1 MGEVQVI
8 IEHLKLLSVDIT
20 TTFLINQYKK
30 TKTKCEKHFDE
41 YWRFKTLFFKLEIP
55 TKRNE

>member
-20 TTFLINQYKK
+20 TTFLINQYRKLI
-30 TKTKCEKHFDE
+30 KTKCENISMSIGILKPNFS
-41 YWRFKTLFFKLEIP
+41 
-55 TKRNE
+55 N

>member
-20 TTFLINQYKK
+20 TTFLINQCKK
-30 TKTKCEKHFDE
+30 
-41 YWRFKTLFFKLEIP
+41 
-55 TKRNE
+55 N

>member
-20 TTFLINQYKK
+20 TTFLINQYK
-30 TKTKCEKHFDE
+30 EK
-41 YWRFKTLFFKLEIP
+41 KLRRNVKKILMS
-55 TKRNE
+55 TGVLKRYFSN

>member
-20 TTFLINQYKK
+20 STFLINQYKMWK
-30 TKTKCEKHFDE
+30 TFR
-41 YWRFKTLFFKLEIP
+41 WALAF
-55 TKRNE
+55 

>member
-30 TKTKCEKHFDE
+30 LRQNVKNISMSTGI
-41 YWRFKTLFFKLEIP
+41 L
-55 TKRNE
+55 KRYFSN

>member
-8 IEHLKLLSVDIT
+8 TEHLKLLSMDIT

-30 TKTKCEKHFDE
+30 
-41 YWRFKTLFFKLEIP
+41 
-55 TKRNE
+55 N